1 MVNGGGLQMCVE
13 KTIKDQNPLLTLKK
27 NPYAHGILKEE
38 EDFQIEVFETN
49 ETKKYLILKKKINGT
64 IGYVFVVE
72 RDVLFV
78 KEMETIY
85 TQYKGIVAKLS
96 NNNFREVELV
106 VICKGTNDEVL
117 ESIKEYNQKY
127 SHRPP
132 IRLIL
137 NKS

>member
-72 RDVLFV
+72 RDVLSV

>member
-1 MVNGGGLQMCVE
+1 MVNGESLKMCVE
-13 KTIKDQNPLLTLKK
+13 KTIKDKNPLLTLKK
-27 NPYAHGILKEE
+27 NPYAHGILKE

-64 IGYVFVVE
+64 IGYIFVVE
-72 RDVLFV
+72 RDILSVE
-78 KEMETIY
+78 EMKTIY

-106 VICKGTNDEVL
+106 VICKRTNDEVL

-137 NKS
+137 NES

>member
-1 MVNGGGLQMCVE
+1 MVNGENLKMCVE

-27 NPYAHGILKEE
+27 NPYAHGILKE

-64 IGYVFVVE
+64 IGYIFVVE
-72 RDVLFV
+72 RDILSVE
-78 KEMETIY
+78 EMKTIY

-106 VICKGTNDEVL
+106 VICKRTNDEVL

-137 NKS
+137 NEA

>member
-1 MVNGGGLQMCVE
+1 MVNGESLKMCIE

-27 NPYAHGILKEE
+27 NPYAHDIFKE

-49 ETKKYLILKKKINGT
+49 ETKKYLILKRKINGT
-64 IGYVFVVE
+64 IGYIFVVE
-72 RDVLFV
+72 RDVLSV
-78 KEMETIY
+78 EEMKTIY

-106 VICKGTNDEVL
+106 VICKRISDEVL

-127 SHRPP
+127 SYRPP

-137 NKS
+137 NES